1 MDPALRGGF
10 VGIGGRDDL
19 LIEVELPRV
28 GEGGLFPH
36 GFRTWEDLVVEDD
49 RARGSE
55 DEVVDEAGGLLAV
68 RSGVGEGDL
77 GEVLGGIEPRF
88 DPLEVGV
95 DRGEGLVRT
104 EVLFEFPVG
113 EEAGGAGLA
122 IGMGGVLNFRGDDA
136 VHGVAV
142 IAGVDGGGDVEG
154 FSEFD
159 GFGDDGPGDR
169 FARGRGD
176 EEWLALCPGIDPDW
190 NLDGGGE
197 LWSRLKG
204 FVSLSGDGAG
214 NGGFA
219 QCEGGFRGEKIP
231 RVCDVEPARIGG
243 GVVHKHEGV
252 AGPSETDV
260 KEAQVFGDGGQSGLD
275 ANRRSM
281 ERIEEICFAFAKG
294 MNPKA
299 EAAAGKR
306 MVEVEFFRV
315 AVGAE

>member
-10 VGIGGRDDL
+10 VGVGGRYDL

-77 GEVLGGIEPRF
+77 GEVLGGIEPGF
-88 DPLEVGV
+88 DPPEVGV

-159 GFGDDGPGDR
+159 GFGDDGLGDG
-169 FARGRGD
+169 FAGGRGD
-176 EEWLALCPGIDPDW
+176 EEWLALCPDRCADG
-190 NLDGGGE
+190 NLNGGGGRWRRE
-197 LWSRLKG
+197 QG
-204 FVSLSGDGAG
+204 FVGMAGDGEG
-214 NGGFA
+214 NGGFS
-219 QCEGGFRGEKIP
+219 QSEGGFRGEEILGIG
-231 RVCDVEPARIGG
+231 DVEPAWNSGRIM
-243 GVVHKHEGV
+243 HEDEGV
-252 AGPSETDV
+252 TGTG
-260 KEAQVFGDGGQSGLD
+260 EANVEESQVF
-275 ANRRSM
+275 
-281 ERIEEICFAFAKG
+281 
-294 MNPKA
+294 
-299 EAAAGKR
+299 
-306 MVEVEFFRV
+306 
-315 AVGAE
+315 